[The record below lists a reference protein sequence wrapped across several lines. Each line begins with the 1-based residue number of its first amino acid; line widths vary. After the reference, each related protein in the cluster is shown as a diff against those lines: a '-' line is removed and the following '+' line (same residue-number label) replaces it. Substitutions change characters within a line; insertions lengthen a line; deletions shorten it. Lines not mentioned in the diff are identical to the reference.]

1 MQRMDLARPIAA
13 AAVGVW
19 AAGAA
24 HAGSLDR
31 LKAVS
36 DHAKQ
41 RVAGGPEH
49 LWVGVAIFAALA
61 VVVGCAAWWALG
73 RKKG

>member
-1 MQRMDLARPIAA
+1 MRNPTHRACRYSVIPLLL
-13 AAVGVW
+13 AAVP
-19 AAGAA
+19 A

-36 DHAKQ
+36 DHAQQ
-41 RVAGGPEH
+41 RVSGGPQH

-61 VVVGCAAWWALG
+61 VVVGCAAWWVLG